1 MKDQGFRTPRW
12 YGYIYHFLSVLM
24 ICLQHLQ
31 GKLLFTRSPNL
42 NLTQLLFM
50 RSIVNACINL
60 GQMNSQIKYC
70 MYTSIERNLL
80 PQLAL
85 RVTFGLAM
93 IVCVY
98 TSVKFLPLVYV
109 SLSSN
114 LGPLLVAL
122 FAYFYYGIPVSKI
135 DVIILIVCFIGVAI
149 LITGT
154 VQDPSFVDS
163 SSFETAAIS
172 SVEGF
177 AIEKNVSN
185 TFLIIPIIAML
196 GIPIIGAA

>member
-1 MKDQGFRTPRW
+1 M
-12 YGYIYHFLSVLM
+12 
-24 ICLQHLQ
+24 
-31 GKLLFTRSPNL
+31 
-42 NLTQLLFM
+42 
-50 RSIVNACINL
+50 
-60 GQMNSQIKYC
+60 
-70 MYTSIERNLL
+70 
-80 PQLAL
+80 
-85 RVTFGLAM
+85 
-93 IVCVY
+93 
-98 TSVKFLPLVYV
+98 
-109 SLSSN
+109 
-114 LGPLLVAL
+114 VAL

-135 DVIILIVCFIGVAI
+135 DVIILIVSFIGVAI